1 MIELVVETADDG
13 EKLDR
18 IVARALNVSRRI
30 ARVVIGEGGVTV
42 NGKPWKIIAKPVRAG
57 AKVAIDRSREAV
69 AEQHQPQGEATL
81 EPQRILHYDRE
92 LVVVDKPAGLLS
104 ETDRIGSVSLQT
116 LVPKLLAAMNER
128 NRDIWL
134 VHRLDAGTSGVIVL
148 ARTAAAARKLDATF
162 RETKATKRYLALCN
176 GRLST
181 PRDVDAAIGRAQG
194 TRQKVDPQEGKPAF
208 TTLVPRAVGTTATL
222 VEARPRT
229 GRTHQIR
236 VHAAHAGHPLL
247 GDRLY
252 GGPVYTASTPPQAIG
267 RVMLH
272 AHSLTVPHPATG
284 KPTCWIATPPK
295 DFVALA
301 TTLGLADGL

>member
-1 MIELVVETADDG
+1 MIELTVEQADDG

-18 IVARALNVSRRI
+18 IVARALDVSRRI
-30 ARVVIGEGGVTV
+30 ARIVIGEGAVTV

-57 AKVAIDRSREAV
+57 AKVAIDRTREAV
-69 AEQHQPQGEATL
+69 AEQPRH
-81 EPQRILHYDRE
+81 EPALDRERIIHLDRE
-92 LVVVDKPAGLLS
+92 LVVIDKPADLLS
-104 ETDRIGSVSLQT
+104 ETDRAGSVSLQT
-116 LVPKLLAAMNER
+116 LVPKLLATLSER
-128 NRDIWL
+128 NRDVWL

-148 ARTAAAARKLDATF
+148 ARTAAAGRMLDAVF
-162 RETKATKRYLALCN
+162 REAKASKRYLALCN
-176 GRLST
+176 GRLADE
-181 PRDVDAAIGRAQG
+181 RDIDGPIGRAQG
-194 TRQKVDPQEGKPAF
+194 TRHKVDPQQGKPAF
-208 TTLVPRAVGTTATL
+208 TKLVPRAVGTTATL

-272 AHSLTVPHPATG
+272 ACSLTLPHPATG
-284 KPTCWIATPPK
+284 KPTEWIAKAPK
-295 DFVALA
+295 DFVTLA
-301 TTLGLADGL
+301 ATLGIAEGL

>member
-1 MIELVVETADDG
+1 MSIELVVEQADDG

-18 IVARALNVSRRI
+18 IVARALDVSRRI
-30 ARVVIGEGGVTV
+30 ARIVIGEGAVTV

-57 AKVAIDRSREAV
+57 AKVVIDRTREAV
-69 AEQHQPQGEATL
+69 AEAPKDEPAL
-81 EPQRILHYDRE
+81 ERERIIHLDRE
-92 LVVVDKPAGLLS
+92 VVVIDKPPGLLS
-104 ETDRIGSVSLQT
+104 ETDRAGSVSLQT
-116 LVPKLLAAMNER
+116 LVPKLLATLNER
-128 NRDIWL
+128 NRDVWL

-148 ARTAAAARKLDATF
+148 ARTPAAGRKLDAVF
-162 RETKATKRYLALCN
+162 REAKASKRYLALCT
-176 GRLST
+176 GRLAET
-181 PRDVDAAIGRAQG
+181 RDLDGPIGRGQG
-194 TRQKVDPQEGKPAF
+194 TRHKVDPAQGKPAW
-208 TTLVPRAVGTTATL
+208 TRLVPRAVGTTATL
-222 VEARPRT
+222 IEAQPRT

-272 AHSLTVPHPATG
+272 AYSLSLPHPASGT
-284 KPTCWIATPPK
+284 PTEWIARAPK

-301 TTLGLADGL
+301 STLGLAAGL